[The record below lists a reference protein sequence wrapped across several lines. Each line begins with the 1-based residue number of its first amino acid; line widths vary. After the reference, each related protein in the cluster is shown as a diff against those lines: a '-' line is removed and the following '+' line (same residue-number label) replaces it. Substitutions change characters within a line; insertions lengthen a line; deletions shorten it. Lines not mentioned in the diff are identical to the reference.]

1 MTQDEE
7 RAEQLVRAGVT
18 KPSRTFTCIGCG
30 ESVVMEI
37 PGRPE
42 GAHGSLV
49 MADKDGK
56 LGKPVDIWGHP
67 KGKCIGSPILR
78 ALTGEGPEA
87 SEEEPAATPLR
98 PRRSEKTEPA
108 SGVGESATAGL

>member
-98 PRRSEKTEPA
+98 PRRSEKVEEPA
-108 SGVGESATAGL
+108 EAPKAEASGS